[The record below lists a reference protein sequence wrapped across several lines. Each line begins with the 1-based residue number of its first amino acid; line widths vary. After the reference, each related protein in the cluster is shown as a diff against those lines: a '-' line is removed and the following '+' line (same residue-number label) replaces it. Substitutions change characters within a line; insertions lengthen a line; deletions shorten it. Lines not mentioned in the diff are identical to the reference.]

1 MRWPGANRERPALHW
16 HEQPGSALVRLF
28 IEVYLFPQA
37 TPSATFASDAP
48 THQPFCA
55 LPTLTVTTEAE
66 LIAAC
71 VRGEHRAQRQLYD
84 QLAGLMLTVCRRY
97 LKRREDAEE
106 ALILGFAKMFRALPN
121 YRFEGSFEGWVRR
134 IMVNESLMQLRQREM
149 MTVSFEEFLQPENL
163 AVTAATADTQLQ
175 AEDLMGLL
183 ATLPPG
189 YRTVFNLYALE
200 GYGHQEIAELLGI
213 SEGTSKSQLSKA
225 RALLQRRVQ
234 FSAIASN

>member
-1 MRWPGANRERPALHW
+1 M
-16 HEQPGSALVRLF
+16 
-28 IEVYLFPQA
+28 
-37 TPSATFASDAP
+37 
-48 THQPFCA
+48 
-55 LPTLTVTTEAE
+55 TETD

-106 ALILGFAKMFRALPN
+106 ALLLGFAKVFRALPTF
-121 YRFEGSFEGWVRR
+121 RFEGSFEGWVRR
-134 IMVNESLMQLRQREM
+134 IMVNEALMQLRQHEM

-163 AVTAATADTQLQ
+163 ATTPATADTQLQ
-175 AEDLMGLL
+175 ADDLL
-183 ATLPPG
+183 ALLAGLPAG

-225 RALLQRRVQ
+225 RALLQRRIQ
-234 FSAIASN
+234 FSAIASH

>member
-1 MRWPGANRERPALHW
+1 MGRGKNFP
-16 HEQPGSALVRLF
+16 
-28 IEVYLFPQA
+28 PQA
-37 TPSATFASDAP
+37 TSSPHFASAALP
-48 THQPFCA
+48 HHPFCT
-55 LPTLTVTTEAE
+55 LSTLTVTTEAD

-84 QLAGLMLTVCRRY
+84 QLAGLMLSVCRRY

-106 ALILGFAKMFRALPN
+106 ALLLGFAKMFRALPN

-134 IMVNESLMQLRQREM
+134 IMVNESLMQLRQREL
-149 MTVSFEEFLQPENL
+149 MTVSFEEFVQPEAL
-163 AVTAATADTQLQ
+163 AVTAATADTALQ
-175 AEDLMGLL
+175 AEDLMNLL
-183 ATLPPG
+183 ATLPTG

-225 RALLQRRVQ
+225 RALLQRRIQ
-234 FSAIASN
+234 FSAISTN

>member
-1 MRWPGANRERPALHW
+1 MGVFAAKKLLAR
-16 HEQPGSALVRLF
+16 
-28 IEVYLFPQA
+28 
-37 TPSATFASDAP
+37 ATFVNATASAAAP
-48 THQPFCA
+48 HHPFCV
-55 LPTLTVTTEAE
+55 LPTLTLSEAD

-106 ALILGFAKMFRALPN
+106 ALLLGFAKMFRALPN

-134 IMVNESLMQLRQREM
+134 IMVNEALMQLRQHEL
-149 MTVSFEEFLQPENL
+149 MTVSFEKFVQPENL
-163 AVTAATADTQLQ
+163 AVTAATAETALQ
-175 AEDLMGLL
+175 AEDLLSLL
-183 ATLPPG
+183 ATLPAG

-200 GYGHQEIAELLGI
+200 GYGHQEIADLLGI

-225 RALLQRRVQ
+225 RALLQRRIQ
-234 FSAIASN
+234 FSAISTN

>member
-1 MRWPGANRERPALHW
+1 M
-16 HEQPGSALVRLF
+16 
-28 IEVYLFPQA
+28 
-37 TPSATFASDAP
+37 
-48 THQPFCA
+48 
-55 LPTLTVTTEAE
+55 PTLTVTEAD

-106 ALILGFAKMFRALPN
+106 ALLLGFAKMFRALPN

-134 IMVNESLMQLRQREM
+134 IMVNEALMQLRQREL
-149 MTVSFEEFLQPENL
+149 MTVSFEDFAQPENL
-163 AVTAATADTQLQ
+163 AATAATADTQLQ
-175 AEDLMGLL
+175 AEDLMELL
-183 ATLPPG
+183 AGLPAG

-234 FSAIASN
+234 LSAIASN

>member
-1 MRWPGANRERPALHW
+1 
-16 HEQPGSALVRLF
+16 
-28 IEVYLFPQA
+28 
-37 TPSATFASDAP
+37 
-48 THQPFCA
+48 
-55 LPTLTVTTEAE
+55 LPTLTLSEAD

-97 LKRREDAEE
+97 LKHREDAEE

-121 YRFEGSFEGWVRR
+121 YRFAGSFEGWVRR
-134 IMVNESLMQLRQREM
+134 IMVNESLMQLRQREL
-149 MTVSFEEFLQPENL
+149 MTVSFEDFAQPENL
-163 AVTAATADTQLQ
+163 ATTAATADTQLQ

-225 RALLQRRVQ
+225 RALLQRRIQ
-234 FSAIASN
+234 FSAISTN

>member
-1 MRWPGANRERPALHW
+1 MT
-16 HEQPGSALVRLF
+16 
-28 IEVYLFPQA
+28 QA
-37 TPSATFASDAP
+37 D
-48 THQPFCA
+48 
-55 LPTLTVTTEAE
+55 

-106 ALILGFAKMFRALPN
+106 ALLLGFAKMFRALPN

-134 IMVNESLMQLRQREM
+134 IMVNEALMQLRQHEKM
-149 MTVSFEEFLQPENL
+149 LVSFEDFAQRENL
-163 AVTAATADTQLQ
+163 ATTPATADTQLQ
-175 AEDLMGLL
+175 AEDLMELL
-183 ATLPPG
+183 ASLPVG

-213 SEGTSKSQLSKA
+213 TEGTSKSQLSKA
-225 RALLQRRVQ
+225 RAMLQRRVNY
-234 FSAIASN
+234 SAITTN

>member
-1 MRWPGANRERPALHW
+1 M
-16 HEQPGSALVRLF
+16 
-28 IEVYLFPQA
+28 
-37 TPSATFASDAP
+37 
-48 THQPFCA
+48 
-55 LPTLTVTTEAE
+55 PTLTVMTEAD

-84 QLAGLMLTVCRRY
+84 RLAGLMLTVCRRY

-106 ALILGFAKMFRALPN
+106 ALLLGFAKMFRALPT

-134 IMVNESLMQLRQREM
+134 IMVNEALMQLRHREM
-149 MTVSFEEFLQPENL
+149 MTVSFEDFPQPENL
-163 AVTAATADTQLQ
+163 AVTPATADTQLQ

-183 ATLPPG
+183 AGLPAG

-225 RALLQRRVQ
+225 RAMLQRRVQ
-234 FSAIASN
+234 FSTIINN

>member
-1 MRWPGANRERPALHW
+1 MGVTA
-16 HEQPGSALVRLF
+16 SAA
-28 IEVYLFPQA
+28 A
-37 TPSATFASDAP
+37 T
-48 THQPFCA
+48 HHPFCA
-55 LPTLTVTTEAE
+55 LPTLTLSEAD

-106 ALILGFAKMFRALPN
+106 ALLLGFAKMFRALPN

-134 IMVNESLMQLRQREM
+134 IMVNEALMQLRQREL
-149 MTVSFEEFLQPENL
+149 MTVSFEEFVQPENL

-175 AEDLMGLL
+175 AEDLLGLL

-213 SEGTSKSQLSKA
+213 SGGTSKSQLSKA
-225 RALLQRRVQ
+225 RALLQRRIQ
-234 FSAIASN
+234 FSNISTN